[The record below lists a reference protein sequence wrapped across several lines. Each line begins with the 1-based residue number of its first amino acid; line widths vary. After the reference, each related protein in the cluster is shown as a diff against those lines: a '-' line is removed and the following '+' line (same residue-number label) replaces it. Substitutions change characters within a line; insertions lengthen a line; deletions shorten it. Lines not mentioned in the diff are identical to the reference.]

1 VVYIKSKSF
10 FSYVFYQIIFSSLIL
25 SNSIIPENNSTLNYV
40 HVLFEWEQE
49 PGAVEYRLNISAD
62 NNFNVIIL
70 DTTVNSLVF
79 IDKDNIEWS
88 HNYFWRIKPVYIGQE
103 STWSE
108 ISSFNTA
115 AKRSA
120 ATATIYND
128 EDINQGLTIFG
139 SFYNYYSAMIDKNGR
154 EIWNT
159 GDKNIVYYN
168 STPYLDLLGCY
179 SNPSLENNLPGID
192 FSIDSDFIWEEPNED
207 FLHHDMIKL
216 PNGNYLGIVAVSE
229 LGPIPVGSWTSSY
242 QGFGFSANGISLEF
256 PWVGDRLVE
265 WDKDTKEVIWSW
277 SVFDHFSMDDYD
289 AIGGTWLPSSTGYQ
303 EYDWTH
309 VNAMIF
315 SEEESVIYISTR
327 HLSRITKI
335 SYPSGEVIWNMG
347 RDMLSGDVTI
357 GHDLGF
363 SFQHGLQRLENGN
376 IVTLDNG
383 NLSQDFLNT
392 NVPISRALEISVDNN
407 DAEIVWE
414 YSLPENLFG
423 FASGNAQKLDNGNYL
438 ITTVGG
444 NGTSLEVSPDGE
456 IVWEGN
462 YNLCEPICAVYRA
475 HRVPGLYPIA
485 FSVIIDGLRKN
496 TEQVSGI
503 YLPEGN
509 ASVSFTI
516 NNEGSVSETY
526 NYHFSDNLDW
536 FGDHTGSVDIDSGE
550 KHTLSFNGIS
560 SNSITENHCQL
571 EITPEHKPSLSKS
584 VSAPL
589 FIGQLNIDQDS
600 YLVPDKISLLAYPN
614 PFNSTINIKISNVK
628 KIGEVIEIH
637 NVSGK
642 LIETINLNNNVKE
655 QEIKWEAQGLPS
667 GVYFIQLVS
676 DYDKQFKKVLYLK

>member
-1 VVYIKSKSF
+1 MKNIKTKCF
-10 FSYVFYQIIFSSLIL
+10 FSYIVYQTIFSSLIL
-25 SNSIIPENNSTLNYV
+25 SNGIIPENNSTLNYV
-40 HVLFEWEQE
+40 HVLFEWNQE
-49 PGAVEYRLNISAD
+49 PDAVAYRLQVSTD
-62 NNFNVIIL
+62 NNFNTIIL

-79 IDKDNIEWS
+79 IDKDNVEWS
-88 HNYFWRIKPVYIGQE
+88 YSYFWRMKPVYIGQE
-103 STWSE
+103 SAWSE
-108 ISSFNTA
+108 ISSFSTA
-115 AKRSA
+115 EKRSD
-120 ATATIYND
+120 ATATIYNN
-128 EDINQGLTIFG
+128 EYINPGLTIFG

-216 PNGNYLGIVAVSE
+216 PNGNYLGIVAVTE
-229 LGPIPVGSWTSSY
+229 LGPIPIGSWTPSY
-242 QGFGFSANGISLEF
+242 QGFGFAANGISLEF

-265 WDKDTKEVIWSW
+265 WDKDTKEVVWSW

-315 SEEESVIYISTR
+315 SEEESTIYISTR

-363 SFQHGLQRLENGN
+363 SFQHGLQKLDNGN

-383 NLSQDFLNT
+383 NLSQNFLT
-392 NVPISRALEISVDNN
+392 TDVPISRALEISVDN
-407 DAEIVWE
+407 DIAEIVWE

-423 FASGNAQKLDNGNYL
+423 FASGNTQKLDNGNYL
-438 ITTVGG
+438 ITTIGG
-444 NGTSLEVSPDGE
+444 NGTSLEVAPDGE

-475 HRVPGLYPIA
+475 NRVPGLYPIA
-485 FSVIIDGLRKN
+485 FSVIIDDLRRN
-496 TEQVSGI
+496 TEQVSGV
-503 YLPEGN
+503 YLPEGD
-509 ASVSFTI
+509 ASISFTI
-516 NNEGSVSETY
+516 KNEGSVSETY
-526 NYHFSDNLDW
+526 SYHFSDNLDW
-536 FGDHTGSVDIDSGE
+536 FGDHSGSVDILPGE
-550 KHTLSFNGIS
+550 KHTLAFNGVS
-560 SNSITENHCQL
+560 SNSIAENHCQL
-571 EITPEHKPSLSKS
+571 EVTPKNKPSLLKS
-584 VSAPL
+584 VSSPL
-589 FIGQLNIDQDS
+589 FIGQLNIDQGLS
-600 YLVPDKISLLAYPN
+600 SVPDKISLLAYPN
-614 PFNSTINIKISNVK
+614 PFNSMINIRISNVK
-628 KIGEVIEIH
+628 EISQVIEIH

-642 LIETINLNNNVKE
+642 LVETITLNYNVKD
-655 QEIKWEAQGLPS
+655 QEIKWAAQGLPS
-667 GVYFIQLVS
+667 GIYFIRLVS
-676 DYDKQFKKVLYLK
+676 DYEKQFKKVLYLK

>member
-1 VVYIKSKSF
+1 MGHIKSKSF
-10 FSYVFYQIIFSSLIL
+10 FSYVFFQIIFSSLIL
-25 SNSIIPENNSTLNYV
+25 SNTIIPENNSTLNYV

-70 DTTVNSLVF
+70 DTNVNSLVF

-115 AKRSA
+115 AKRSD

-192 FSIDSDFIWEEPNED
+192 FSIDSDFLWEEPNED

-216 PNGNYLGIVAVSE
+216 PNRNYLGIVAVSQ

-242 QGFGFSANGISLEF
+242 QGFGFAANGISLEF

-265 WDKDTKEVIWSW
+265 WDKDTKEVVWSW

-315 SEEESVIYISTR
+315 SEEENAIYISTR

-335 SYPSGEVIWNMG
+335 DYPSGEVIWNMG

-423 FASGNAQKLDNGNYL
+423 FASGNNQKLDNGNYL

-444 NGTSLEVSPDGE
+444 NGTSLEVTPDGE

-475 HRVPGLYPIA
+475 HRIPGLYPIA
-485 FSVIIDGLRKN
+485 FSVIIDDLRRN
-496 TEQVSGI
+496 AEQVSGV

-516 NNEGSVSETY
+516 NNEGSASETY
-526 NYHFSDNLDW
+526 SYHFSDNLDW
-536 FGDHTGSVDIDSGE
+536 FGDHTGSVDIHPGE
-550 KHTLSFNGIS
+550 KHTLSFNGVS
-560 SNSITENHCQL
+560 SNSIAENHCQL
-571 EITPEHKPSLSKS
+571 EITPQHKPSLSKS
-584 VSAPL
+584 VSYPL
-589 FIGQLNIDQDS
+589 FIGQLNIDQDPS
-600 YLVPDKISLLAYPN
+600 LIADKISLLAYPN
-614 PFNSTINIKISNVK
+614 PFNSTINIRISNVK
-628 KIGEVIEIH
+628 EIGEVIEIY

-642 LIETINLNNNVKE
+642 LVETINLNNNVKD

-667 GVYFIQLVS
+667 GVYFIRLVS
-676 DYDKQFKKVLYLK
+676 DYEKQFKKVLYLK